1 MSQTETQVPHPTLT
15 HYYDSEAS
23 NAPFLEQIFDRTAV
37 HYDRIDTFG
46 FLGTGR
52 SYRKWVLSRAGL
64 QPGMRLID
72 VATGTGLVA
81 VAAEEIVGP
90 ENLVCVDPSN
100 GMLEMARAKLNAT
113 FIKAGAE
120 ALPVADA
127 SFDFLTMG
135 YALRH
140 VADLHAAF
148 REYFRVLKPGGKCLL
163 LEVSRPAAVL
173 RYKMARLYFR
183 DCVPK
188 ICRAITGSRD
198 VQQLMEYYWK
208 TIDECV
214 APAAILEALRET
226 GFEQVQRTA
235 WVDLFSEYT
244 AVKPLR

>member
-1 MSQTETQVPHPTLT
+1 MPETDAQTPHPTLT
-15 HYYDSEAS
+15 DYYDSES
-23 NAPFLEQIFDRTAV
+23 NKAPFLEEIFDRTAV

-52 SYRKWVLSRAGL
+52 SYRKWVLTRAGL
-64 QPGMRLID
+64 RPGMRLID
-72 VATGTGLVA
+72 VATGTGLLA
-81 VAAEEIVGP
+81 VAAAEIVGA
-90 ENLVCVDPSN
+90 ENLVCVDPSS
-100 GMLEMARAKLNAT
+100 GMLDMARPKLNAT

-120 ALPVADA
+120 QLPVADA

-140 VADLHAAF
+140 VADLQAAF

-163 LEVSRPAAVL
+163 LEVSRPATTL

-188 ICRAITGSRD
+188 ICRAITGSPD
-198 VQQLMEYYWK
+198 VQHLMEYYWE
-208 TIDECV
+208 TIDQCV
-214 APAAILEALRET
+214 APEAILAALRES
-226 GFEQVQRTA
+226 GFVEVQRTA

-244 AVKPLR
+244 AVKPPH